1 MRFVTTV
8 MVIVCLV
15 YLNTKSMG
23 WPNKEAPSSVQ
34 SLALVAWSAL
44 LLCAI

>member
-1 MRFVTTV
+1 MRFVTI
-8 MVIVCLV
+8 VIVIGCLV

-23 WPNKEAPSSVQ
+23 CPNEEGPSSVQ
-34 SLALVAWSAL
+34 SLALFAWSAL